1 MTSSAATIQP
11 LADLLDSRQ
20 DLREI
25 LAKNLNL
32 AHACLLL
39 RRGESE
45 SVTRALELA
54 LRQTDSDTNVI
65 AECIQAELLR
75 LAGDNPQ
82 AIVRAEALAL
92 KERFHP
98 AAALYLRNLFPLVDP
113 SHRLPTMAVEPA
125 SEPAIE
131 PEEPASVGDSRDS
144 LAMDVRA
151 SASASHT
158 EVPVVWAA
166 VANAAGLALL
176 RLHGSDG
183 LQEVRHGEM
192 AIGAMEEAA
201 FARSQRILGNL
212 GFGDLRHASFEGD
225 RRVVHAWREGE
236 RSALAVF
243 ENDGSAS
250 LLAAR
255 CSKVFQEAG

>member
-1 MTSSAATIQP
+1 MTSSPANIQP

-45 SVTRALELA
+45 SVSRALDLA
-54 LRQTDSDTNVI
+54 LRQTDADTMVI
-65 AECIQAELLR
+65 AECIQSELLR
-75 LAGDNPQ
+75 LAGENVQ
-82 AIVRAEALAL
+82 AIARAEALAL

-113 SHRLPTMAVEPA
+113 SHRLATMAVA
-125 SEPAIE
+125 STSDEAP
-131 PEEPASVGDSRDS
+131 PASVGDSRDS
-144 LAMDVRA
+144 MVMDVRA
-151 SASASHT
+151 STSASHS
-158 EVPVVWAA
+158 EVPAAWASI
-166 VANAAGLALL
+166 ANAPGLALL
-176 RLHGSDG
+176 RLHSEQG
-183 LQEVRHGEM
+183 LQEVRQTEL
-192 AIGAMEEAA
+192 AVGAMEEAT
-201 FARSQRILGNL
+201 FARTQRILANL

-225 RRVVHAWREGE
+225 RRVVHAWKNEE
-236 RSALAVF
+236 RTALAVF

-255 CSKVFQEAG
+255 CTKVFQEAG

>member
-1 MTSSAATIQP
+1 MTSSAPNIQP

-45 SVTRALELA
+45 SVSRALELA
-54 LRQTDSDTNVI
+54 LRQSDSDTNVV

-75 LAGDNPQ
+75 LAGDNVQ
-82 AIVRAEALAL
+82 AIARAEALAL

-113 SHRLPTMAVEPA
+113 SHRLPTMAVESA
-125 SEPAIE
+125 SDPHQDA
-131 PEEPASVGDSRDS
+131 PASVGDSRDS

-151 SASASHT
+151 STSASHD
-158 EVPVVWAA
+158 EVPQAWAA
-166 VANAAGLALL
+166 VANAAGLILL
-176 RLHGSDG
+176 RLRSGDG
-183 LQEVRHGEM
+183 HQEVRSQEV
-192 AIGAMEEAA
+192 AVGAMEEAA
-201 FARSQRILGNL
+201 FARSQRILANL
-212 GFGDLRHASFEGD
+212 GFGDLRHVSFEGD
-225 RRVVHAWREGE
+225 KRVVHAWRDGD

-243 ENDGSAS
+243 DNDGSAS

>member
-1 MTSSAATIQP
+1 MTTSAPNIQA

-54 LRQTDSDTNVI
+54 LRQSDSDTNVV

-75 LAGDNPQ
+75 LAGDHAQ
-82 AIVRAEALAL
+82 AIHRAETLAL

-113 SHRLPTMAVEPA
+113 SHRLPTMAVESSPA
-125 SEPAIE
+125 PE
-131 PEEPASVGDSRDS
+131 PEGPASVGDSRDS
-144 LAMDVRA
+144 MVMDVRA
-151 SASASHT
+151 SGSVGHDQ
-158 EVPVVWAA
+158 VPPEWAQ
-166 VANAAGLALL
+166 VANAVGLILL
-176 RLHGSDG
+176 RLQSQDAH
-183 LQEVRHGEM
+183 QEVRHEDV
-192 AIGAMEEAA
+192 AVGAMEDAA
-201 FARSQRILGNL
+201 FARSQRILANL
-212 GFGDLRHASFEGD
+212 GFGDFRHASFEGTK
-225 RRVVHAWREGE
+225 RVVHAWREGS